1 MSGGFDELSE
11 EACRDLL
18 RRCAV
23 QAIKDYEHAYKV
35 HKSAWGKYVKIKG
48 KAFRTKRDRQSFGHY
63 KASMTETE
71 AEMKEIEEW
80 FRSPLGEEAA
90 GVSGEMAVKMIRDRA
105 RQLGVN
111 LEDKSIDEVLEGVT
125 DDKEG

>member
-1 MSGGFDELSE
+1 MSGGFDEISE

-23 QAIKDYEHAYKV
+23 QAVKDYEHAYKL
-35 HKSAWGKYVKIKG
+35 HKRAWIKYVQIKR
-48 KAFRTKRDRQSFGHY
+48 KKFRTKKDRQALGHA
-63 KASMTETE
+63 KTTMTETE
-71 AEMKEIEEW
+71 IEMQEIEEW